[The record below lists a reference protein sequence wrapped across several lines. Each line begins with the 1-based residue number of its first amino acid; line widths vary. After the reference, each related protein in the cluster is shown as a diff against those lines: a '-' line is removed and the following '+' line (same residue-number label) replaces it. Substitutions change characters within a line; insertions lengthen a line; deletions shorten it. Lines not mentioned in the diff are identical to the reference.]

1 MNNNLENGLYYMD
14 VELVSEGVGDAWNL
28 ETDVV
33 FAIEDYASDG
43 YQLVV
48 VDSNLTYSIEEEVIM
63 NISRRVLTVGTT
75 DRPDQATPLSKQ
87 NLQVNY
93 DRSPLTASIQSFAS
107 ADLERVLCASLLVRH
122 LQPHYLNFE
131 LTYRGGST
139 SNIVEADV
147 LEHLEGLGPNER
159 VEVSD
164 IINIAYRRSADFV
177 ASPLELVAVAHDEE
191 RVITVDRSQNY
202 VTRGRLATFFSDNV
216 VVTRER
222 QEAL

>member
-1 MNNNLENGLYYMD
+1 
-14 VELVSEGVGDAWNL
+14 
-28 ETDVV
+28 
-33 FAIEDYASDG
+33 
-43 YQLVV
+43 
-48 VDSNLTYSIEEEVIM
+48 LTYSIEEELSM
-63 NISRRVLTVGTT
+63 TISRRVLTVGTT

-122 LQPHYLNFE
+122 LQPHYLNFV
-131 LTYRGGST
+131 LSYRGGST

-147 LEHLEGLGPNER
+147 LAHLEDLGPSER

-177 ASPLELVAVAHDEE
+177 DSPIELVAVAHDEE

-216 VVTRER
+216 VVTREL
-222 QEAL
+222 QEAF